1 MDAREDLPKVSIE
14 TEQDW
19 RRIQRNLS
27 NAFLERLD
35 KELEARGW
43 TGDKDEL
50 LPHANQVRR
59 CQQRKHLPTH
69 VQPRS
74 FWRHS
79 LILRAPIYASTVGR
93 QKNRLK
99 LKKTTTWSRSM
110 KPSTGI
116 FGRYLIKDSSGTRTL
131 QIVEERAPKRSR
143 LWFSLSK
150 IRTRWTLLRTRLRM
164 TL

>member
-35 KELEARGW
+35 RELETRGW

-50 LPHANQVRR
+50 LPHTNQVRR
-59 CQQRKHLPTH
+59 FKQKHLSAH
-69 VQPRS
+69 IQPCS

-79 LILRAPIYASTVGR
+79 LILRVPIYASTVGR

-99 LKKTTTWSRSM
+99 LKKTT
-110 KPSTGI
+110 
-116 FGRYLIKDSSGTRTL
+116 
-131 QIVEERAPKRSR
+131 
-143 LWFSLSK
+143 
-150 IRTRWTLLRTRLRM
+150 
-164 TL
+164 